1 MGGEDSH
8 SMYPYRPSIIKA
20 LIAAGIFGLSAGLH
34 TFVMTK
40 KKTWFYS
47 CLVIGAWM
55 MTAGYIFRILS
66 SKRPNE
72 MMLYIMQSLFIILP
86 PSLYA
91 ATVYMIYG
99 RIVLFVQSPQASLI
113 RPQQITKIFVVGDLF
128 AFLLQASGGGMM
140 AIEDLANLGQKI
152 ALVGLF
158 IQILFFGLFLIVSI
172 IFVKRMRAPGAGNPI
187 HSGKHSWQVLFYI
200 LLVVSTVILGRCIF
214 RVVEFSQGHNGEIES
229 NELLVY
235 LFDALPMAA
244 VQILFHFVYAG
255 DVFDDQARFTKIDD
269 ENGISLNRV

>member
-1 MGGEDSH
+1 MGGENSH
-8 SMYPYRPSIIKA
+8 GMYPYEPSIIKA
-20 LIAAGIFGLSAGLH
+20 LIAVGIFGLSAGLH
-34 TFVMTK
+34 TFVMAK

-55 MTAGYIFRILS
+55 MTAGYIFRIFS

-91 ATVYMIYG
+91 ATVYMVYG
-99 RIVLFVQSPQASLI
+99 RIILFVRFPQASVI
-113 RPQQITKIFVVGDLF
+113 SPYKVTKIFVFGDLF

-140 AIEDLANLGQKI
+140 ALDNLAKLGQKI
-152 ALVGLF
+152 ALIGLF
-158 IQILFFGLFLIVSI
+158 IQVLFFGLFLIVSI
-172 IFVKRMRAPGAGNPI
+172 IFLKRMSV
-187 HSGKHSWQVLFYI
+187 SGVDNSTYCGKRSWHALFQI
-200 LLVVSTVILGRCIF
+200 LLVASVVILGRCIF
-214 RVVEFSQGHNGEIES
+214 RIIEFAQGHNGGIES

-244 VQILFHFVYAG
+244 VQILFHFVHAG
-255 DVFDDQARFTKIDD
+255 DVFNNQSCFTKLDD
-269 ENGISLNRV
+269 ETELL